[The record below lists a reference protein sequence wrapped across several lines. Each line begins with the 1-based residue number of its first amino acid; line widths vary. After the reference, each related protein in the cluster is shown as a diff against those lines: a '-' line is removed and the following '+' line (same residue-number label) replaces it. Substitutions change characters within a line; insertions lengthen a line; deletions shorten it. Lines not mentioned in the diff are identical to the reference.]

1 MIAHTL
7 ARTAV
12 LGTLL
17 IPFGTASAVSTY
29 TVTDIGVLEPGGGSR
44 ASALNSTGQV
54 VGEAS
59 TAIGARAVTY
69 YGGTLTSLGVLP
81 GYVDSFGYAIN
92 TSGAIVGELADL
104 SGDASRAFL
113 HSNGVMTELGTLGG
127 GYSVAFGI
135 NDSGTIVG
143 DSADVTENERAF
155 LYSNGI
161 MTDLG
166 ALSPGSSSYA
176 RAINGAG
183 QIVGYSHTSTSSNE
197 YHAYLYQNGVM
208 ADLGV
213 LPNGLNSYAADIN
226 DAGHVVGDSQLN
238 SSFLFRAIYFSDG
251 NMIDIGDLSGGSFG
265 WAQALAI
272 NNADQI
278 VGRSLTA
285 AGTAAA
291 FLYESGVMYEL
302 NSLIDPGSGWFLDHA
317 VDINDAGQIV
327 GFGMINGEEHG
338 FLLTPSVVPVP
349 AAAWLFGSGLA
360 GLAAFRR
367 RERREA

>member
-1 MIAHTL
+1 
-7 ARTAV
+7 
-12 LGTLL
+12 
-17 IPFGTASAVSTY
+17 
-29 TVTDIGVLEPGGGSR
+29 
-44 ASALNSTGQV
+44 
-54 VGEAS
+54 
-59 TAIGARAVTY
+59 
-69 YGGTLTSLGVLP
+69 
-81 GYVDSFGYAIN
+81 
-92 TSGAIVGELADL
+92 
-104 SGDASRAFL
+104 
-113 HSNGVMTELGTLGG
+113 
-127 GYSVAFGI
+127 
-135 NDSGTIVG
+135 
-143 DSADVTENERAF
+143 
-155 LYSNGI
+155 

-166 ALSPGSSSYA
+166 ALSPDSSSYA

-238 SSFLFRAIYFSDG
+238 SSFRFRAIYFSDG

-265 WAQALAI
+265 WAQAFAI

-278 VGRSLTA
+278 IGRSLTA

-338 FLLTPSVVPVP
+338 FLLTPSAVPVP
-349 AAAWLFGSGLA
+349 ATAWLFGSGLA
-360 GLAAFRR
+360 GLAVFRR
-367 RERREA
+367 RKRREA